1 MKSIELTQSQIQ
13 AKDTGATMF
22 MLPINKKHP
31 SSYVI
36 RPKDAP
42 IQVDDKDIFVKEE
55 FFEYEDI
62 KTQYFTY
69 SRAVKRP
76 ASQMTKEQSWNNFEK
91 CVDVKIVNP
100 KDICGNDKA
109 NIIGQEDY
117 LGYIE
122 DKFEEFYN
130 QQMKEQN
137 LDRTYQDNDY
147 VFLIEFK

>member
-42 IQVDDKDIFVKEE
+42 IQVGDKNIFVKENFLDYDE
-55 FFEYEDI
+55 I
-62 KTQYFTY
+62 KCGYVTY
-69 SRAVKRP
+69 SKAVKRP

-130 QQMKEQN
+130 QQMKEQGIN
-137 LDRTYQDNDY
+137 RTYEDNDY